1 MPQVEV
7 NGQKM
12 YIPKEG
18 MSAFTKDYPEANIH
32 YEIGSDTISIP
43 IKSSQAFLKDYP
55 QAKTIGDNTSGVLR
69 APKQNFGIV
78 PSIKMDQ
85 PEETTISKTKTS
97 QPKAKQVPFQIPS
110 LIQPEVITYPDKKTG
125 AFTPE
130 LVAGVRGKQ
139 FPVQH
144 DDPSVLDWFKDLGEG
159 MAGSSMKLIGNTA
172 DLFDR
177 LKPENLIREISLRS
191 VDEKEGYKLA
201 EATRKGS
208 GSSPLKQG
216 ADYLLEKGNNL
227 SENSSDY
234 YGTVTGDDGKT
245 RAKDFQDLWKEG
257 NYKGAVGNIL
267 LEGGKSLPT
276 SVAAFSPIGLGV
288 IGVGSFNEKYDQVS
302 KEGASIGA
310 TTVNAAGTAA
320 FELLSEK
327 IGAGLEKGFFKKVSK
342 ETAEKT
348 IKALALNF
356 IKAQPKEILTEAAEE
371 GASQF
376 AENVMD
382 LSTGVVKSPDSVKGV
397 FDKLFK
403 DVFKNAVYGAGGGA
417 MGGVTIGT
425 SMTGANMAQVHEE
438 VKNAKSNFSQ
448 SDTSMTALLSR
459 SGFTSQ
465 EAEEIKQSI
474 LATELKDRD
483 AVLSTVISSIPNA
496 IDEAGEVNQDVLDV
510 ISNYVNSSDVLKQ
523 TSGKFDNQ
531 VQTEKE
537 RQDKESNDIIQ
548 AEKAQAERQLVD
560 LSNKTTGT
568 IQTVKLKDN
577 SEIQIA
583 NGTPIFKEDGT
594 FDAEKTGIIT
604 HNPKDENGNPVLNED
619 GTHKILVVDPNS
631 IMSLVSETPVQEAKA
646 EAGSQIDQAVISN
659 QIDNFYPEDVEDYN
673 TEDGIWRISV
683 DPTTSSLTKQ
693 KIEVNENAKDEQGRP
708 IVYEI
713 DDPINIT
720 DEEYSQLSGKPI
732 PTQGGET
739 EPVISTEP
747 IASTEP
753 APVQDNE
760 MVQDGGSTTEPA
772 PAYPTDKNG
781 NVDFKAMTDQ
791 QIFSYTKETKGEDA
805 AHSLIGRQ
813 ITRLQAQ
820 IQDNTRATNKHNE
833 ETNKLLAK
841 AKTMQDEVAIQAKQD
856 AKEVSLKEEATNLNA
871 KLVEAKSYL
880 PVVETPVQ
888 TPKAETKP
896 NTRPEILQLQ
906 KEEAEKVA
914 KEQDQTI
921 LQPNLYEKQ
930 IRKIGSEIALD
941 KPLRSDFESGVNGDI
956 PFVKATELHTK
967 NVDSAIA
974 NIKEDGILIDSQ
986 GDKYKVSVRSNGVH
1000 VVKLDKD
1007 GNETENVI
1015 YRKGER
1021 VNENAFNNG
1030 FSFEAKSQ
1038 EAATK
1043 QANEEIKPTEPVISE
1058 AKTEIAKPKETQFQK
1073 RAKALGEYI
1082 DMKDYI
1088 LRIIAGGQKIKW
1100 KGGLESEF
1108 RGSNAERLQRRNYI
1122 DETNGLTPTE
1132 LAHQIWNDYGENG
1145 NNGEIPGVYNMSD
1158 GEILDEVHE
1167 VLRTVK
1173 SNSDALLQAEERR
1186 TIGTYDPAPEEA
1198 QIIDA
1203 FDDEMF
1209 AAVLGITNFTPEQLT
1224 TLNDFISGWSEYIQ
1238 YEQNSINPG
1247 TTPTSE
1253 NNSTE
1258 STAISTEGS
1267 RSEEVRPLG
1276 ESEKQELLRN
1286 TKFIETGETRID
1298 KDYDIEDAEY
1308 EQRKVY
1314 VPIFVNKW
1322 DYAENTDPD
1331 IEKFYTLDE
1340 ALKDLNI
1347 KGDMSEVNAYYTPTK
1362 ETSVEL
1368 KEVWLDRD
1376 GNEVEESDKNI
1387 SYYDWAYEN
1396 KNNQFVKEFGTEGS
1410 IEIKT
1415 FDGRESTAREL
1426 ESKVYF
1432 DLNKS
1437 IIKEYNGLK
1446 IKSNQSGKYRTIAVE
1461 NSKGEEIG
1469 SIKLRIADHSY
1480 NPRNNDID
1488 SQSGNFIS
1496 IEIANKNETE
1506 GRFNGSYGI
1515 QFDGENTFSE
1525 VVESVNKR
1533 IIEIIDGW
1541 NIKSTEE
1548 VSKEEQFNLTP
1559 AKDFEQFETNINWFL
1574 KNYGSR
1580 EMAAIQVELY
1590 LNEKPEFGKKYI
1602 AKHGITTTDELK
1614 IYLGK
1619 LQAKLRAGKGNE
1631 RKAVRSEIAKEKTE
1645 RNVDEVI
1652 KLALEAEAEMQEAIR
1667 QSDLKGNSTEQK
1679 STKLLDTLTGGEYSK
1694 SKGKEQVKFQTIREE
1709 NKRIDEQYFN
1719 AIERGDMET
1728 AQRIVDQQAANNGYI
1743 SSDDYRDAHSA
1754 PVAQVDKAD
1763 FRDLDKIRA
1772 EVQENSSDTNLYA
1785 LANGI
1790 SNQPDDYFS
1799 PQGAR
1804 WYGYNDAEGYQSASA
1819 IKSAIR
1825 NIKSQLSEFGE
1836 VKDMPLVTVY
1846 RTVPKSL
1853 KEGTIRNGDWATPS
1867 LSYAQTHGKHRLGFG
1882 KYRIIKQDIPA
1893 DNLWWDGNDVNEWG
1907 VDDGNGYVYKE
1918 TKNNKKLTD
1927 VIVHD
1932 DNGEI
1937 IPPSKRFNQRVYD
1950 PRFHTGSAMKQST
1963 PEEVSQ
1969 LTEILLSK
1977 VLAKEVKMVTPEE
1990 MTAVLE
1996 GNEQLHAVYHGSP
2009 HSFDQ
2014 FSLDHI
2020 GTGEGAQA
2028 FGYGLY
2034 FTDKKA
2040 IAEGYAKNL
2049 GNKNLSLEYKGS
2061 RVEQGTPLY
2070 MAFEILNEVKGRT
2083 IKQAIKRVEELKE
2096 YVDEE
2101 NVEMLKKWN
2110 DAIEFL
2116 RWSNKS
2122 DFKQVPSKNLYS
2134 VELHEG
2140 KQPGEYDYLR
2150 WEKPVT
2156 SEVKEKIFKQLRD
2169 ENVRL
2174 HDMGSI
2180 KKFWDG
2186 ESSDFESGDNMY
2198 GLLSNLLGSQKEASE
2213 FLLRAGIDGIQY
2225 PANFTTGKANETDFN
2240 YVVFDPSAITIKEKV
2255 QFMRK
2260 PDGTIYGFVK
2270 DGVVYLNSE
2279 KPNLNTPIH
2288 EFGHLFT
2295 PIIKSE
2301 HPEFYQKGVELIKE
2315 SPYYDQVKNDP
2326 NYSNLDEDGII
2337 DEAMNQA
2344 IGDKGEKVVEKGL
2357 FERLKEWINGVWER
2371 IGAKFGIKN
2380 LTSEQIEKLTLNDWT
2395 DVVNSELLNGKKLDN
2410 SKNSIFAEKTLKEKQ
2425 LDIINESNPML
2436 DDYHTGIR
2444 SVADIKTLE
2453 EAISDP
2459 EWDYDEYN
2467 PDYTKSMAQKAIET
2481 GKVTVYSSN
2490 PIKQGVFVS
2499 PSKMEAES
2507 YSGNGKVYAK
2517 EVNTSDVAWIEPT
2530 QGQYAEVKEKQLP
2543 TTIDVDGIQRPTTN
2557 STGKPIH
2564 STEEGVRNFWKWF
2577 KDSKIIDE
2585 SGRPLVVY
2593 HGTNAEFNVFDPS
2606 NGNPVLGGGMYFSN
2620 SKNISDKFA
2629 GTKGNIFEVYLKIE
2643 NPNYGTFNGN
2653 GADMQNSE
2661 YRDGGIFTK
2670 NNTDK
2675 YANKGDKEYIVF
2687 SPTQIKS
2694 ATGNDGSFSEN
2705 NANFVEEKQIAYDN
2719 EQEAIQKTIDFVS
2732 SERPTRIPLD
2742 NSRGYAEIHKRSVIE
2757 GFKESGYVDFI
2768 GRKINSIDD
2777 VVDMWNIHRSPYIE
2791 KSHIIFVKD
2800 GSIVGTTATTLNKVG
2815 ITAFG
2820 KVEDIE
2826 TLYNKFGADG
2836 MYLLHNH
2843 PSGNHNPS
2851 SEDIQTTQKIK
2862 DLLPEVNL
2870 IGHIVI
2876 DHDKYSYIDPTK
2888 DGYKEFEQKNAPAK
2902 LFYERELVGKNP
2914 QKRLFEISKALLN
2927 GEGLKG
2933 AIIYLSPKLDINAYD
2948 VFPEGATQ
2956 ETISEL
2962 TKQGLKNNLGQV
2974 AIITHDGTFDKDWKV
2989 PANVVDVIDTKTGYS
3004 TYFENEK
3011 PDVITSDDV
3020 LKLWEPTTN
3029 YPKPQPPVFTSADT
3043 ILDQARKMRDH
3054 EEALQRWQERQIVN
3068 LATQNGERLSPATI
3082 SKLNKDI
3089 NSVTSKLWEG
3099 WADAALPIKEFQKFL
3114 EKNGVPISDND
3125 NYYMRLTTVPSRIEY
3140 RFNQFKEETMKP
3152 FIATLKAIV
3161 KNGFTY
3167 DDITTYAK
3175 LKHGPEYTANIL
3187 VRNYTEKIEAKRAK
3201 IEDVTGSKDWTTKNQ
3216 KLDQKLIDFKSTI
3229 FDYIEQ
3235 QGIDYAGRDSIEKR
3249 IGETA
3254 DSFITNFESEN
3265 GSLVDEFWKQS
3276 KEVSHYAL
3284 DEEVRGGMK
3293 TKEWADGIK
3302 GMFDYYIPFK
3312 GHRDPT
3318 AETTWNYS
3326 MEHGDFFFSAVKK
3339 GKGRTSESDD
3349 PFSVMESTVRS
3360 MIGAAEQNLQLQSIR
3375 RLALKDTTGSMT
3387 VSKTWFVKVGED
3399 ENGNPEFK
3407 VADEVPFEDTDTN
3420 ETYNEKVAKFE
3431 EKMKDLK
3438 SKGEAYQGGSERLKL
3453 GLWIKPTNE
3462 REHEVVVKSNGE
3474 SYTIRFHTSP
3484 RVPQAINGTNMRFY
3498 EGTFGAV
3505 LDGLGWATRHMA
3517 GFKTLWRPAFI
3528 LVTNPLRDIHAGL
3541 NLAFIDEGAKFT
3553 ANTVLNFRHAQAA
3566 LLRRSL
3572 NKHDLSNKYDKMLND
3587 FMVLG
3592 GKTGISKI
3600 MELKEIQKSIEKQM
3614 KSGKDPIGGVFDFY
3628 HAVSDITENQMR
3640 FAIYITAI
3648 EKGYS
3653 SLKATSMAKEATVNF
3668 DRKGNGRNG
3677 LRELKATYAFINVGF
3692 QALDNIYS
3700 KSTKNTETKKRAL
3713 LAIAA
3718 NVLSGSLLVAAIN
3731 TAMCALFG
3739 WDEDKWLEDFS
3750 KRSSFARNA
3759 NFTIWTPEKLIDIPL
3774 GQEFRMYHGLGM
3786 DLMMMAHGK
3795 VSVMETSMNMIKG
3808 LSSQLPYNPIE
3819 SSLQGSWAS
3828 AMPDFASP
3836 LAELAANKSWLGY
3849 GIYKQNQDEAAP
3861 GYTKIKTNKKGEPYA
3876 PEVMIKLSKWL
3887 NESTGGD
3894 AAEAG
3899 WFGFVNPDIADHLL
3913 GGYFAGIYEQPLT
3926 LLEATLSDKEGSLIK
3941 ELTPRAVLKNTA
3953 DIQSRDTGLNEKYY
3967 KAKDEAEKVDKLIGR
3982 AEKAIELLDKKSPDY
3997 EAQKEKYQS
4006 KIDRL
4011 KTDELYNIQGTQK
4024 TISALEK
4031 SLDEISPEE
4040 QVKTEKEISELKKN
4054 IVKINNGEKV
4064 DPKNYTEYISEYYGT
4079 VKKIEEYKA
4088 KRVLGGEKDAELEKI
4103 SGKLYASPGKMK
4115 SIHSVINLLEK
4126 DTKKNP
4132 SNREKNE
4139 AQIIT
4144 LIKKL

>member
-1 MPQVEV
+1 MPYNKDGEVTVQVTWN
-7 NGQKM
+7 NGQHHSKGAQVFNKTQKELENVSSGNKLPEQAEPN
-12 YIPKEG
+12 PKETVKEEK
-18 MSAFTKDYPEANIH
+18 ALT
-32 YEIGSDTISIP
+32 
-43 IKSSQAFLKDYP
+43 
-55 QAKTIGDNTSGVLR
+55 DN
-69 APKQNFGIV
+69 Q
-78 PSIKMDQ
+78 
-85 PEETTISKTKTS
+85 
-97 QPKAKQVPFQIPS
+97 
-110 LIQPEVITYPDKKTG
+110 
-125 AFTPE
+125 
-130 LVAGVRGKQ
+130 
-139 FPVQH
+139 
-144 DDPSVLDWFKDLGEG
+144 
-159 MAGSSMKLIGNTA
+159 
-172 DLFDR
+172 
-177 LKPENLIREISLRS
+177 
-191 VDEKEGYKLA
+191 
-201 EATRKGS
+201 
-208 GSSPLKQG
+208 
-216 ADYLLEKGNNL
+216 
-227 SENSSDY
+227 
-234 YGTVTGDDGKT
+234 
-245 RAKDFQDLWKEG
+245 
-257 NYKGAVGNIL
+257 
-267 LEGGKSLPT
+267 
-276 SVAAFSPIGLGV
+276 
-288 IGVGSFNEKYDQVS
+288 QVS
-302 KEGASIGA
+302 KP
-310 TTVNAAGTAA
+310 
-320 FELLSEK
+320 SEK
-327 IGAGLEKGFFKKVSK
+327 VG
-342 ETAEKT
+342 
-348 IKALALNF
+348 
-356 IKAQPKEILTEAAEE
+356 
-371 GASQF
+371 
-376 AENVMD
+376 
-382 LSTGVVKSPDSVKGV
+382 
-397 FDKLFK
+397 
-403 DVFKNAVYGAGGGA
+403 
-417 MGGVTIGT
+417 
-425 SMTGANMAQVHEE
+425 
-438 VKNAKSNFSQ
+438 
-448 SDTSMTALLSR
+448 
-459 SGFTSQ
+459 
-465 EAEEIKQSI
+465 
-474 LATELKDRD
+474 
-483 AVLSTVISSIPNA
+483 
-496 IDEAGEVNQDVLDV
+496 
-510 ISNYVNSSDVLKQ
+510 
-523 TSGKFDNQ
+523 
-531 VQTEKE
+531 
-537 RQDKESNDIIQ
+537 
-548 AEKAQAERQLVD
+548 
-560 LSNKTTGT
+560 
-568 IQTVKLKDN
+568 
-577 SEIQIA
+577 
-583 NGTPIFKEDGT
+583 
-594 FDAEKTGIIT
+594 
-604 HNPKDENGNPVLNED
+604 
-619 GTHKILVVDPNS
+619 
-631 IMSLVSETPVQEAKA
+631 
-646 EAGSQIDQAVISN
+646 
-659 QIDNFYPEDVEDYN
+659 
-673 TEDGIWRISV
+673 
-683 DPTTSSLTKQ
+683 
-693 KIEVNENAKDEQGRP
+693 
-708 IVYEI
+708 
-713 DDPINIT
+713 
-720 DEEYSQLSGKPI
+720 
-732 PTQGGET
+732 
-739 EPVISTEP
+739 
-747 IASTEP
+747 
-753 APVQDNE
+753 
-760 MVQDGGSTTEPA
+760 
-772 PAYPTDKNG
+772 
-781 NVDFKAMTDQ
+781 
-791 QIFSYTKETKGEDA
+791 
-805 AHSLIGRQ
+805 
-813 ITRLQAQ
+813 
-820 IQDNTRATNKHNE
+820 
-833 ETNKLLAK
+833 
-841 AKTMQDEVAIQAKQD
+841 
-856 AKEVSLKEEATNLNA
+856 
-871 KLVEAKSYL
+871 
-880 PVVETPVQ
+880 
-888 TPKAETKP
+888 
-896 NTRPEILQLQ
+896 
-906 KEEAEKVA
+906 
-914 KEQDQTI
+914 
-921 LQPNLYEKQ
+921 
-930 IRKIGSEIALD
+930 
-941 KPLRSDFESGVNGDI
+941 
-956 PFVKATELHTK
+956 
-967 NVDSAIA
+967 
-974 NIKEDGILIDSQ
+974 
-986 GDKYKVSVRSNGVH
+986 
-1000 VVKLDKD
+1000 
-1007 GNETENVI
+1007 
-1015 YRKGER
+1015 
-1021 VNENAFNNG
+1021 
-1030 FSFEAKSQ
+1030 
-1038 EAATK
+1038 
-1043 QANEEIKPTEPVISE
+1043 
-1058 AKTEIAKPKETQFQK
+1058 
-1073 RAKALGEYI
+1073 
-1082 DMKDYI
+1082 
-1088 LRIIAGGQKIKW
+1088 
-1100 KGGLESEF
+1100 
-1108 RGSNAERLQRRNYI
+1108 
-1122 DETNGLTPTE
+1122 
-1132 LAHQIWNDYGENG
+1132 
-1145 NNGEIPGVYNMSD
+1145 
-1158 GEILDEVHE
+1158 
-1167 VLRTVK
+1167 
-1173 SNSDALLQAEERR
+1173 
-1186 TIGTYDPAPEEA
+1186 
-1198 QIIDA
+1198 
-1203 FDDEMF
+1203 
-1209 AAVLGITNFTPEQLT
+1209 
-1224 TLNDFISGWSEYIQ
+1224 
-1238 YEQNSINPG
+1238 
-1247 TTPTSE
+1247 
-1253 NNSTE
+1253 
-1258 STAISTEGS
+1258 
-1267 RSEEVRPLG
+1267 
-1276 ESEKQELLRN
+1276 
-1286 TKFIETGETRID
+1286 
-1298 KDYDIEDAEY
+1298 
-1308 EQRKVY
+1308 
-1314 VPIFVNKW
+1314 
-1322 DYAENTDPD
+1322 
-1331 IEKFYTLDE
+1331 
-1340 ALKDLNI
+1340 
-1347 KGDMSEVNAYYTPTK
+1347 
-1362 ETSVEL
+1362 
-1368 KEVWLDRD
+1368 
-1376 GNEVEESDKNI
+1376 
-1387 SYYDWAYEN
+1387 
-1396 KNNQFVKEFGTEGS
+1396 
-1410 IEIKT
+1410 
-1415 FDGRESTAREL
+1415 
-1426 ESKVYF
+1426 
-1432 DLNKS
+1432 
-1437 IIKEYNGLK
+1437 
-1446 IKSNQSGKYRTIAVE
+1446 
-1461 NSKGEEIG
+1461 
-1469 SIKLRIADHSY
+1469 
-1480 NPRNNDID
+1480 
-1488 SQSGNFIS
+1488 
-1496 IEIANKNETE
+1496 
-1506 GRFNGSYGI
+1506 
-1515 QFDGENTFSE
+1515 
-1525 VVESVNKR
+1525 
-1533 IIEIIDGW
+1533 
-1541 NIKSTEE
+1541 
-1548 VSKEEQFNLTP
+1548 
-1559 AKDFEQFETNINWFL
+1559 
-1574 KNYGSR
+1574 
-1580 EMAAIQVELY
+1580 
-1590 LNEKPEFGKKYI
+1590 
-1602 AKHGITTTDELK
+1602 
-1614 IYLGK
+1614 
-1619 LQAKLRAGKGNE
+1619 
-1631 RKAVRSEIAKEKTE
+1631 
-1645 RNVDEVI
+1645 
-1652 KLALEAEAEMQEAIR
+1652 
-1667 QSDLKGNSTEQK
+1667 EQK
-1679 STKLLDTLTGGEYSK
+1679 STKLLDTLTGGEFSK
-1694 SKGKEQVKFQTIREE
+1694 AKSLQPEKIEDFGEKIEGARKDQIK
-1709 NKRIDEQYFN
+1709 KYFN
-1719 AIERGDMET
+1719 KI
-1728 AQRIVDQQAANNGYI
+1728 NLNGLTL
-1743 SSDDYRDAHSA
+1743 STVFPKPAF
-1754 PVAQVDKAD
+1754 K
-1763 FRDLDKIRA
+1763 DLLESGLNTK
-1772 EVQENSSDTNLYA
+1772 E
-1785 LANGI
+1785 
-1790 SNQPDDYFS
+1790 
-1799 PQGAR
+1799 
-1804 WYGYNDAEGYQSASA
+1804 ASA
-1819 IKSAIR
+1819 IKVAYEFATTTKKRYKNDKEKFLGAVRFYAAYAKTI
-1825 NIKSQLSEFGE
+1825 LSENLNIEFANDGWVFTDHGKAQIQLRAAAYE
-1836 VKDMPLVTVY
+1836 KVAKELGNEYLDLDLSKVNIHELTPEATRWMVKKPTEREKYEVQYYVSQSKRFETLEQALDEFLKQVKDNTKTDAVEYKRKLNIYRVSYGTEHFIAYQPSGKPLI
-1846 RTVPKSL
+1846 KL
-1853 KEGTIRNGDWATPS
+1853 KEGLKTVQEAVQYKKEFEADLHTMLERILAESKGEKRTVTRLKYTNETARERIGKNWREGKDISTENFANTFGFRGVEYGNWVNQKERQVFLNNTYDSLMDLAQIIGVTPKAISLNGKLALSFGSRGSGGASAHYEPDRVIINLTKTKGLGSLAHEWFHAVDNYFADFKVSANGMKSAVNAQFKEGTRPEVQQAFKDLHNAFDGDYRQRSRMLDMGKSKIYFNLPYELAARAFENYMLTKTSDAGQINDFLANYVSPEDWKGQVNEYPYPLPEESKKIAE
-1867 LSYAQTHGKHRLGFG
+1867 AF
-1882 KYRIIKQDIPA
+1882 
-1893 DNLWWDGNDVNEWG
+1893 DNLFSTIEEGE
-1907 VDDGNGYVYKE
+1907 NGALFQSS
-1918 TKNNKKLTD
+1918 NKLLT
-1927 VIVHD
+1927 
-1932 DNGEI
+1932 E
-1937 IPPSKRFNQRVYD
+1937 
-1950 PRFHTGSAMKQST
+1950 ST
-1963 PEEVSQ
+1963 HEEVSQ
-1969 LTEILLSK
+1969 LTERLLSTG
-1977 VLAKEVKMVTPEE
+1977 LAKEVKMVTPEE

-2014 FSLDHI
+2014 FSLSHI

-2028 FGYGLY
+2028 YGYGLY
-2034 FTDKKA
+2034 FTDKKEIAQDYAKMADKHNANKLYEIA
-2040 IAEGYAKNL
+2040 IANGFDNLRKYYSELEGIGYSVRMNDGDLKKAIENMYADYEKMTEPQKKYADGFIEAFKPFVEKVGLKNL
-2049 GNKNLSLEYKGS
+2049 QK
-2061 RVEQGTPLY
+2061 
-2070 MAFEILNEVKGRT
+2070 EIAAQR
-2083 IKQAIKRVEELKE
+2083 
-2096 YVDEE
+2096 
-2101 NVEMLKKWN
+2101 
-2110 DAIEFL
+2110 
-2116 RWSNKS
+2116 
-2122 DFKQVPSKNLYS
+2122 NLYS

-2140 KQPGEYDYLR
+2140 KQPGQYDYLR
-2150 WEKPVT
+2150 WEKPVS
-2156 SEVKEKIFKQLRD
+2156 SEIKEKIFKQLKD

-2225 PANFTTGKANETDFN
+2225 PANHTTGKANETDFN

-2357 FERLKEWINGVWER
+2357 FERLKEWIKGVWER

-2395 DVVNSELLNGKKLDN
+2395 DVVNSELLNGKKLSN
-2410 SKNSIFAEKTLKEKQ
+2410 TKNSIFAEKTLKEKQ

-2507 YSGNGKVYAK
+2507 YSGNGKIYAK
-2517 EVNTSDVAWIEPT
+2517 EVNTSDVAWIDPT

-2564 STEEGVRNFWKWF
+2564 STEEGIRNFWKWF

-2593 HGTNAEFNVFDPS
+2593 HGTNAEFNEFSKHKTDEPTYWFTQDIERAS
-2606 NGNPVLGGGMYFSN
+2606 RYGNLIPVYIKS
-2620 SKNISDKFA
+2620 
-2629 GTKGNIFEVYLKIE
+2629 E
-2643 NPNYGTFNGN
+2643 NPKFSDVIPNMPSTWNG
-2653 GADMQNSE
+2653 GDSYISYVE
-2661 YRDGGIFTK
+2661 
-2670 NNTDK
+2670 NNPILSKLARNNIERRGENPDDIISK
-2675 YANKGDKEYIVF
+2675 MPKKGDIF
-2687 SPTQIKS
+2687 SLVVSDPTQIKS
-2694 ATGNDGSFSEN
+2694 ATGNNGSFSEN
-2705 NANFVEEKQIAYDN
+2705 NANFVEEKQIAYEN

-2757 GFKESGYVDFI
+2757 GFKESGYVDFV

-2791 KSHIIFVKD
+2791 KSHIIFVKE

-2843 PSGNHNPS
+2843 PSGNHKPS

-2902 LFYERELVGKNP
+2902 LFYERELVPENNP

-2974 AIITHDGTFDKDWKV
+2974 AVITHDGTFDKDWKA

-3011 PDVITSDDV
+3011 PDVITSNDV

-3029 YPKPQPPVFTSADT
+3029 YPKPQPPVFTSSDT

-3140 RFNQFKEETMKP
+3140 RFNQFKEDTMKP
-3152 FIATLKAIV
+3152 FIATLKAIE

-3187 VRNYTEKIEAKRAK
+3187 VREYTNKIEAERAK

-3235 QGIDYAGRDSIEKR
+3235 QGIDYAGRDAIIKR
-3249 IGETA
+3249 TGESNLYT
-3254 DSFITNFESEN
+3254 IKNFEEKN
-3265 GSLVDEFWKQS
+3265 GSLVDDFWKQS

-3284 DEEVRGGMK
+3284 DEEVRGGMR
-3293 TKEWADGIK
+3293 TKESAEAIK
-3302 GMFDYYIPFK
+3302 GMFDYYVPLK
-3312 GHRDPT
+3312 GHREPT
-3318 AETTWNYS
+3318 AETTWDYS

-3349 PFSVMESTVRS
+3349 PLSVMESTVRS
-3360 MIGAAEQNLQLQSIR
+3360 AIGAAEQNLQLQSIR

-3431 EKMKDLK
+3431 EKMKELK

-3600 MELKEIQKSIEKQM
+3600 MELKEIQRSIEKSL
-3614 KSGKDPIGGVFDFY
+3614 KAKINPIEKVFDFY

-3640 FAIYITAI
+3640 VAIYITSI

-3692 QALDNIYS
+3692 QAIDNIYS

-3887 NESTGGD
+3887 NEGTGGD

-3899 WFGFVNPDIADHLL
+3899 WLGFVNPDIADHLL

-3941 ELTPRAVLKNTA
+3941 ELTPRAILKNTA

-4006 KIDRL
+4006 KIDKL

-4031 SLDEISPEE
+4031 SLDEISPKE